1 MGYEIEF
8 KLIDIKDINKIQCVE
23 ETEGPF
29 GDDVKV
35 VCRHDITD
43 EYCKTIMQRAM
54 TRIAIECE
62 WRYIGCTERI
72 GHLSYRH
79 SPVYSIAASS
89 PPGQE
94 PLSLPAGFQY
104 IYLLY
109 SRTDTP

>member
-1 MGYEIEF
+1 M
-8 KLIDIKDINKIQCVE
+8 KIQCVE

-54 TRIAIECE
+54 TRISIECE

-72 GHLSYRH
+72 GHHEFEVSG
-79 SPVYSIAASS
+79 PVNKYIVI
-89 PPGQE
+89 
-94 PLSLPAGFQY
+94 FQQ
-104 IYLLY
+104 
-109 SRTDTP
+109 DTYE

>member
-62 WRYIGCTERI
+62 WRYIGYTERI
-72 GHLSYRH
+72 GHHEFEVSG
-79 SPVYSIAASS
+79 PVNKYIVI
-89 PPGQE
+89 
-94 PLSLPAGFQY
+94 FQQ
-104 IYLLY
+104 
-109 SRTDTP
+109 DTYE